1 MEEKGLT
8 DNFLAAKVHSLV
20 NAKQTLYFQKDGIV
34 TDQREVEALETQR
47 KTVELAAK
55 LKGHLKDQAQGD
67 KNIGLMAL
75 VVAAVKAEAEAD
87 EAG

>member
-1 MEEKGLT
+1 MEEEGIS
-8 DNFLAAKVHSLV
+8 DNFLAGKIRSLITAKE
-20 NAKQTLYFQKDGIV
+20 TRYFQKDGII
-34 TDQREVEALETQR
+34 TDSREVDALETQR

-75 VVAAVKAEAEAD
+75 VVAAVKAEAESR
-87 EAG
+87 